1 MSRKLTMW
9 LGGAMGLLV
18 VLLLTGFVYQSTASA
33 ADQKIYPAP
42 GELVDVDGHQ
52 MHLYCIGTG
61 SPTVVL
67 ESGLGETM
75 LNWTQVQAETA
86 AFARVCSYDRVGFG
100 WSEPVNELAYS
111 PQVASSLHEL
121 LKNADIPAPYLLV
134 GHSIG
139 GIHVRNFAHQFP
151 DEVAGIVLV
160 DSSHDS
166 QRAEDPDEGKNPL
179 LSLCRVIAPFGI
191 VRMLNLAESG
201 SETNPHLSP
210 QERQALIAT
219 MNRSHYCQAMAN
231 EEAAADVDMSQQAPK
246 PLGDVPLTVLTATQ
260 SANRLADEL
269 PASLI
274 EQVNALWA
282 EKQLDLVAL
291 SSNSSQ
297 VLATESAH
305 YIQYEQPELVV
316 EAIRDMIGK

>member
-52 MHLYCIGTG
+52 MHLYCIGAG
-61 SPTVVL
+61 
-67 ESGLGETM
+67 
-75 LNWTQVQAETA
+75 
-86 AFARVCSYDRVGFG
+86 
-100 WSEPVNELAYS
+100 S

-191 VRMLNLAESG
+191 VRMLNLAEAW
-201 SETNPHLSP
+201 SETNQHLSP
-210 QERQALIAT
+210 QERQVLIAT

-231 EEAAADVDMSQQAPK
+231 EEAAADIDMSQPAPK
-246 PLGDVPLTVLTATQ
+246 PLDDVPLTVLTVC
-260 SANRLADEL
+260 
-269 PASLI
+269 
-274 EQVNALWA
+274 VNSFETNWC
-282 EKQLDLVAL
+282 
-291 SSNSSQ
+291 
-297 VLATESAH
+297 
-305 YIQYEQPELVV
+305 
-316 EAIRDMIGK
+316 